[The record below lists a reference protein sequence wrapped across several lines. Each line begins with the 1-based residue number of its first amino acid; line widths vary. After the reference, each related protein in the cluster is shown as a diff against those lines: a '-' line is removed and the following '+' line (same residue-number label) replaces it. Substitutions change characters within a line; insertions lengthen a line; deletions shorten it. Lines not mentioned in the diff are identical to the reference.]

1 MSTTTLASLCPTQW
15 ISEDPVAD
23 EVDAIVNFLTEQGTF
38 HFPTLSTGLF
48 SAAAAENP
56 EFRMTGYQNV
66 WVRDNI
72 HVAHAL
78 WLIGEKQIAVAAV
91 QSFVRF
97 YGKYRHKFV
106 DIIEGRVDPRE
117 VQLRPHIRFDGES
130 LSENEESWA
139 HAQNDALGYFL
150 WLTCV
155 LLRAGDLSSDE
166 DLEQQLAL
174 LVQYFHQIQYWQDED
189 SGHWEETKK
198 IEASSIGAV
207 VAGLTQLQAWWEES
221 NSPAPVNVRELV
233 GFCLARGQQALAEIL
248 PYECIQE
255 DPSQYRTHDAALL
268 FLSFPL
274 NVIDSEQSLQIAAEV
289 REHLMEPIGIKRYRG
304 DSYWCADYRAL
315 LAPEKR
321 TTDYSE
327 DTSSR
332 DALLQEGQEAQWCLF
347 DPILSIIHARRYLEY
362 GLAEDRQLQIS
373 HLRRSLGQLTQADS
387 RFPPYRCPESYFLEN
402 GQWIPNDICPLLWTQ
417 ANLRLAL
424 HWLKLTAR

>member
-1 MSTTTLASLCPTQW
+1 MSTKTLAALCPTQW
-15 ISEDPVAD
+15 ISEDPQASD
-23 EVDAIVNFLTEQGTF
+23 VDAIVNFLTAQGTF
-38 HFPTLSTGLF
+38 YFPTLSTGLF

-78 WLIGEKQIAVAAV
+78 WVIGEKQIAVAAV
-91 QSFVRF
+91 RSFVQF
-97 YGKYRHKFV
+97 YEKYRHKFV

-150 WLTCV
+150 WLTSI
-155 LLRAGDLSSDE
+155 LLRAGDLATDE
-166 DLEQQLAL
+166 ELELQLVL
-174 LVQYFHQIQYWQDED
+174 LVQYFHQIEFWQDED

-207 VAGLTQLQAWWEES
+207 VAGLMQLQAWWEES
-221 NSPAPVNVRELV
+221 DSQAPSPVRELLE
-233 GFCLARGQQALAEIL
+233 FCLERGQQALAEIL
-248 PYECIQE
+248 PNECIQE
-255 DPSQYRTHDAALL
+255 DPSQYRAHDAALL
-268 FLSFPL
+268 FLSYPL
-274 NVIDSEQSLQIAAEV
+274 NVIDSEQSLQIATEV
-289 REHLMEPIGIKRYRG
+289 RENLMGPIGIKRYRG
-304 DSYWCADYRAL
+304 DSYWCADYRTL

-321 TTDYSE
+321 TTDFSE

-332 DALLQEGQEAQWCLF
+332 DALLQAGQEAQWCLF

-362 GLAEDRQLQIS
+362 GLAEDRQLQIEY
-373 HLRRSLGQLTQADS
+373 LRRSLGQLTRADS

-417 ANLRLAL
+417 ANLRLGL